1 MLMVPKSDISSSILK
16 ILCVY
21 ANVQRFKDNLEKIC
35 DLIQGNDF
43 CVTCTLLHN
52 FYLQISICLLQF
64 CNQKRGNVVR
74 YCCHAKAKK
83 VSNRIMNATC
93 H

>member
-1 MLMVPKSDISSSILK
+1 MVPKSDISSSIIK
-16 ILCVY
+16 ISCVY
-21 ANVQRFKDNLEKIC
+21 MQIFEDKLEKIC

-52 FYLQISICLLQF
+52 FYLQISICLLPF
-64 CNQKRGNVVR
+64 CNQNRGNVVR

-83 VSNRIMNATC
+83 VSNRIMNGTC
-93 H
+93 Y